1 LAQTLNFTRAAEE
14 CNVTQPTLTRAI
26 QLLEAELGG
35 DLVCRERQQTHLTEF
50 GRQLLPLLQQCY
62 AAAASA
68 QTLARAVVKNDIAPL
83 SIVVSRSVNIALF
96 ARQMGALAGAF
107 PGLRLTIRRA
117 AGRHILDVLKQG
129 EAELAIAGP
138 LGEVWDRVDSWPLF
152 VETYD
157 FVVDHRRP
165 LASDEGAATERAKA
179 AGVMICTEC
188 DIADDIAAYLAENG
202 LVRSGTFEAETDD
215 DLLTLLQ
222 SHDGIGLVPASAK
235 ASAPIIRVPAPTL
248 RRPIVL
254 YGVAGRRRSPVANTL
269 LNLLRA
275 ADWSVCECS

>member
-1 LAQTLNFTRAAEE
+1 
-14 CNVTQPTLTRAI
+14 
-26 QLLEAELGG
+26 
-35 DLVCRERQQTHLTEF
+35 
-50 GRQLLPLLQQCY
+50 
-62 AAAASA
+62 
-68 QTLARAVVKNDIAPL
+68 
-83 SIVVSRSVNIALF
+83 
-96 ARQMGALAGAF
+96 
-107 PGLRLTIRRA
+107 
-117 AGRHILDVLKQG
+117 
-129 EAELAIAGP
+129 
-138 LGEVWDRVDSWPLF
+138 
-152 VETYD
+152 
-157 FVVDHRRP
+157 
-165 LASDEGAATERAKA
+165 
-179 AGVMICTEC
+179 MICTEC